1 MPNPKMGTVTKD
13 VAAAVKV
20 KKDISKTRV
29 VLFNSMVVYFP
40 DSEDKDIHTY
50 LHK

>member
-20 KKDISKTRV
+20 RRKREKGKGKHGKMDDRYMKAAAGDWYS
-29 VLFNSMVVYFP
+29 
-40 DSEDKDIHTY
+40 
-50 LHK
+50 